1 MDIKIMAN
9 TNMPGIKNSWS
20 LLAFAKSHGAM
31 KVTKPST
38 YVNSQTGEEFTARSC
53 AFVHPTE
60 KDDQG
65 RNAVTFVGFSQ
76 NLGEISAAEIAK
88 RQNELQVVELEN
100 GRYSLCEVGSGW
112 DEVALNI

>member
-1 MDIKIMAN
+1 MDSNNMAN

-20 LLAFAKSHGAM
+20 LLAFAKSHGDM
-31 KVTKPST
+31 KITKPST
-38 YVNSQTGEEFTARSC
+38 YINSQTGEEFTARSC

-76 NLGEISAAEIAK
+76 NLGELSAAEIVK
-88 RQNELQVVELEN
+88 KQNELQVVELEN
-100 GRYSLCEVGSGW
+100 GRYSLCEVGNGW
-112 DEVALNI
+112 DAVALDL